1 MSVLE
6 FLRDRP
12 IDVSIFGFSHLLQV
26 TSDLGSNPGGSSWH
40 VAFDVRGVRGGL
52 MPVCGL
58 QRVSHVFDS
67 QTQVWLLPTKLISTS
82 APSEDRT

>member
-40 VAFDVRGVRGGL
+40 LDFDVGEFIL
-52 MPVCGL
+52 MPVCGPIKGFP
-58 QRVSHVFDS
+58 RF
-67 QTQVWLLPTKLISTS
+67 
-82 APSEDRT
+82 

>member
-6 FLRDRP
+6 NIRDRP

-40 VAFDVRGVRGGL
+40 VAFDVRGVR
-52 MPVCGL
+52 CFNA
-58 QRVSHVFDS
+58 S
-67 QTQVWLLPTKLISTS
+67 VWVTKSF
-82 APSEDRT
+82 PRF

>member
-40 VAFDVRGVRGGL
+40 LDFDVRGFIL
-52 MPVCGL
+52 MPVCGPIKGFP
-58 QRVSHVFDS
+58 RF
-67 QTQVWLLPTKLISTS
+67 
-82 APSEDRT
+82 

>member
-40 VAFDVRGVRGGL
+40 LDFDVRGVHFNASVWFHYYLNSEMSLALSRCL
-52 MPVCGL
+52 DA
-58 QRVSHVFDS
+58 SHSHDTD
-67 QTQVWLLPTKLISTS
+67 Q
-82 APSEDRT
+82 

>member
-40 VAFDVRGVRGGL
+40 LDFDVRGVHFNASVWA
-52 MPVCGL
+52 MKSFP
-58 QRVSHVFDS
+58 HV
-67 QTQVWLLPTKLISTS
+67 
-82 APSEDRT
+82 